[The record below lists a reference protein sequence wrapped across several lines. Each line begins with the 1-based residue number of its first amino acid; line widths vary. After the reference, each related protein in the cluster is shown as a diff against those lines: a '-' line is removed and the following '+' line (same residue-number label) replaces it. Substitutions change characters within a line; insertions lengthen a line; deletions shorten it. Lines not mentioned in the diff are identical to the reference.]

1 VYLSVIIIYGS
12 ELERY
17 NRWYYTST
25 MAKYR
30 TRITP
35 AITSLSQVLSYYSD
49 LVVMALSLSFISSST
64 KSTCKGVW
72 GFRIHPTPYG
82 SSLSYSIPFYSSS
95 KINNNYRRFY
105 DTRNTHTGPEWTKRQ
120 QQLLL
125 LLQRQR
131 FPHGLWMAST
141 SSSRTTATSSS
152 SSSSSSDAA
161 SEEEEAGQGM
171 GEKEQLLQGGTE
183 FKYPHA
189 AIEKKW
195 QNYWEEHNT
204 FETPIRTPTTTTT
217 TSNSRSRPKKYVL
230 DMFPY
235 PSGAGLHVGHPL
247 GYTASD
253 VMARYYRMKGFDV
266 LHPMGWDSFGLPAEQ
281 FAIQTGTPPA
291 VTTKKN
297 IETFQRQMKTLGFSY
312 DWQKELATTD
322 ETYYRWT
329 QWIFL
334 QLFQRGLASQ
344 DYVAVNWCPA
354 LGTVLAN
361 EEIINGLSERGNH
374 PVQRIPLR
382 QWVLKITEYADILE
396 EGLNGLDWPTG
407 TMVAQRQWIGKS
419 VGCIIDFP
427 LEGNTHKVRT
437 TTTNIYIYIYIYIQS

>member
-1 VYLSVIIIYGS
+1 MFR
-12 ELERY
+12 RY
-17 NRWYYTST
+17 NRWHYTST
-25 MAKYR
+25 MAKYS
-30 TRITP
+30 TRSKSIIARVP
-35 AITSLSQVLSYYSD
+35 QVLNYYSY
-49 LVVMALSLSFISSST
+49 LVIMVLSVSFISSTT
-64 KSTCKGVW
+64 KHLCKGVL
-72 GFRIHPTPYG
+72 GFRTHPTPPCR
-82 SSLSYSIPFYSSS
+82 SSVPCAFYSSS
-95 KINNNYRRFY
+95 CSNSRINNNRQYIYNNPRLGT
-105 DTRNTHTGPEWTKRQ
+105 TRNPTSLPEWTKRRHE
-120 QQLLL
+120 LL

-131 FPHGLWMAST
+131 GSQGWLWMTST
-141 SSSRTTATSSS
+141 SSSRKTVRSSET
-152 SSSSSSDAA
+152 
-161 SEEEEAGQGM
+161 EEEGQGM
-171 GEKEQLLQGGTE
+171 EEKQPQLQGFGSE
-183 FKYPHA
+183 VKYPHA

-195 QNYWEEHNT
+195 QGYWEEHNT
-204 FETPIRTPTTTTT
+204 FQTPIRTL
-217 TSNSRSRPKKYVL
+217 SDSKCRPKKYVL

-253 VMARYYRMKGFDV
+253 VMARYYRMKGYDV

-312 DWQKELATTD
+312 DWHKELATTD
-322 ETYYRWT
+322 EDYYRWT

-334 QLFQRGLASQ
+334 QLFHRGLASQ

-361 EEIINGLSERGNH
+361 EEIINGLSERGSH

-419 VGCIIDFP
+419 VGCTIDFP
-427 LEGNTHKVRT
+427 LDGNTHEVCNSQT
-437 TTTNIYIYIYIYIQS
+437 L